1 MRYKEFMFEAKGL
14 KYATPGEIY
23 QTQDGS
29 DMKFQNKKTA
39 IQELIEHFEDFKKHS
54 PNVKLTLDE
63 IINLLK
69 DKLEKE
75 KEQIIDA
82 FEQGIEFGFP
92 TNGSNY
98 FNKTY
103 NQNK

>member
-1 MRYKEFMFEAKGL
+1 M
-14 KYATPGEIY
+14 
-23 QTQDGS
+23 
-29 DMKFQNKKTA
+29 KTA
-39 IQELIEHFEDFKKHS
+39 MQELR
-54 PNVKLTLDE
+54 DE
-63 IINLLK
+63 LSQVFHDNQIPLK
-69 DKLEKE
+69 IDISKYLEKE
-75 KEQIIDA
+75 KEQIIEA

>member
-1 MRYKEFMFEAKGL
+1 M
-14 KYATPGEIY
+14 
-23 QTQDGS
+23 
-29 DMKFQNKKTA
+29 KTA
-39 IQELIEHFEDFKKHS
+39 IQNVLEMVQIRLNEFDGLKGFEVTMMKQELNWFKDI
-54 PNVKLTLDE
+54 LT
-63 IINLLK
+63 N
-69 DKLEKE
+69 KLEKE
-75 KEQIIDA
+75 KEQIIEA